1 MLCKKIPIQFYNDKL
16 GSCKLTIELFDSPFI
31 ENGIQLETENTIEGV
46 GMMMDTYK
54 EEDFTLT
61 NIYDI
66 TDLQTNKEYDLE
78 TKPEVMDD
86 NEIWVYKKGE
96 RTIEIT
102 K

>member
-1 MLCKKIPIQFYNDKL
+1 
-16 GSCKLTIELFDSPFI
+16 
-31 ENGIQLETENTIEGV
+31 
-46 GMMMDTYK
+46 MMMDTYK

-78 TKPEVMDD
+78 AKPEVMDD